1 MDPGSNAA
9 DVKTAS
15 SLPAAEAAVDGTDN
29 LSSNSHGHSK
39 KPPKTH
45 YPLSFWLAFLGLCC
59 TGLVSALDGSIVAT
73 ALPSIIDA
81 LQGGD
86 DYVWVV
92 NVYFLTRY
100 IIQILFLNLPNGVAV
115 PRFNLSMVSSL
126 TFGDA
131 DTS

>member
-1 MDPGSNAA
+1 MSSSDKTVGVDTTDGPQHPEVATGSS
-9 DVKTAS
+9 DRH
-15 SLPAAEAAVDGTDN
+15 
-29 LSSNSHGHSK
+29 SSNEQAQPE

-73 ALPSIIDA
+73 ALPSIIDS

-100 IIQILFLNLPNGVAV
+100 E
-115 PRFNLSMVSSL
+115 VSTPFSSDL
-126 TFGDA
+126 TV
-131 DTS
+131 S